1 MALFERGAKGAV
13 DDAELVAFLEDD
25 ASCQAVDAYARSSG
39 LASIHIEKG
48 RIDDVIRY
56 LLQAAKPPK
65 QLLIDISTSDMPL
78 SDLGRLAEVCE
89 PSIHV
94 YAVGS
99 RNDVGLYRDLLAMG
113 VLDYLVKPI
122 TSELVRRLV
131 GGEVS
136 GGGVSTQR
144 LRSGKII
151 SLVGTRGGVGVST
164 IGTHLARTL
173 LEGNARRRIAYVE
186 LNPFGGAAAIQLG
199 LPRLNILGEILGNA
213 ARIDPQY
220 LERTLLE
227 GNARRRIAY
236 VELNPFGGAAAIQL
250 GLPRLNILGEILGNA
265 ARIDPQYLERT
276 LATKDNRLFLLS
288 SQATPGDELNWPGGA
303 LTDVIGMLA
312 HHFHYVLVDVP
323 HTLGPLADEALAL
336 SQVSAVVADL
346 SVHSTQALD
355 RLLPYCLGRE
365 PAPTLYLLLNQPQ
378 PETRGQVE
386 RRDFAQLVEHPVT
399 QTFPHDSRHLTLAEN
414 LGETLPA
421 GAPFQHSINR
431 LSSML
436 SGGTIETQDAG
447 QQGWRRWLPW
457 RRAEV
462 S

>member
-48 RIDDVIRY
+48 RIDEVIRY

-164 IGTHLARTL
+164 IGTHLA
-173 LEGNARRRIAYVE
+173 
-186 LNPFGGAAAIQLG
+186 
-199 LPRLNILGEILGNA
+199 
-213 ARIDPQY
+213 
-220 LERTLLE
+220 RTLLE

-436 SGGTIETQDAG
+436 SGGTVETQDAA

-457 RRAEV
+457 RRAEA